1 MNPQKLAMPLMS
13 GAYELP
19 ERSLAMERN
28 YLSRLLYGFTILCFV
43 SLFVFVSDVNAFL
56 DDFSSGK
63 LGDAW
68 KKSPAG
74 LDASWKVDKGE
85 LSFNGSG
92 GHSQMM
98 TGEAN
103 WKDYTVDCDVKLANL
118 QEWPGGIRTYVDPNT
133 GGHYAVW
140 VYPVQKFIKL
150 YSGTAWDINT
160 GLVALGEFNGFDPKA
175 DTYFHLK
182 VVHSGKNIEVWFG
195 DKKDTAKK
203 IISAS
208 DSKFTSGL
216 FACDG
221 WDKPITFDNVLITGP
236 GIPRSQGES
245 PVDPSDSLPT
255 LWGGLKRSN

>member
-1 MNPQKLAMPLMS
+1 
-13 GAYELP
+13 
-19 ERSLAMERN
+19 MERTC
-28 YLSRLLYGFTILCFV
+28 LSKLCYGFVVLCVV
-43 SLFVFVSDVNAFL
+43 SLFIVFSGDYVNAFL

-68 KKSPAG
+68 KKSPAA

-85 LSFNGSG
+85 LSFSGSG
-92 GHSQMM
+92 ASQMM
-98 TGEAN
+98 TGDVN
-103 WKDYTVDCDVKLANL
+103 WKDYTVECDVKLANL
-118 QEWPGGIRTYVDPNT
+118 LEWPGGIRTYVDPNT

-140 VYPVQKFIKL
+140 VYPAQKFIKL

-160 GLVALGEFNGFDPKA
+160 GLVELGKSDGFDPKA
-175 DTYFHLK
+175 ETYFHLK
-182 VVHSGKNIEVWFG
+182 IVHSGKNIEVWFG
-195 DKKDTAKK
+195 ENKNTAKK

-208 DSKFTSGL
+208 DSKYTSGL

-245 PVDPSDSLPT
+245 AVDPSNSLPT
-255 LWGGLKRSN
+255 LWGSLKKE